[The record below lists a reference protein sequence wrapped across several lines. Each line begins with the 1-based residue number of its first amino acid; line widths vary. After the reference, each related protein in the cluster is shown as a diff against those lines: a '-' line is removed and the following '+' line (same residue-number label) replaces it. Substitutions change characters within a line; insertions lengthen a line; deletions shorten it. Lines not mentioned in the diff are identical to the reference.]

1 MGKLLSFPGQQA
13 VVAATA
19 EGAAEPVAPAPENV
33 RGSQGQREAGK
44 GWLAIRSI
52 VKSFKKRMVVRGVS
66 LDLARGEAVG
76 LLGPNG
82 AGKTT
87 VFYMITGLIPADE
100 GSINIDGRDV
110 TKLPMYRRARLGIG
124 YLPQEASIFRGLTVE
139 ENILAVLEMV
149 EPNKK
154 ERQIQLDSLL
164 EEFRITRLRK
174 SPSMRLSGGERRRVE
189 IARSLASRPSF
200 MLLDEPFAGIDPIA
214 VGDIRALVRHLT
226 QRGIGVLITDH
237 NVRETLDLVSRA
249 YIIHD
254 GAVLTHGTTDDIVN
268 NEDVRRV
275 YLGDEFK
282 I

>member
-1 MGKLLSFPGQQA
+1 MGKLLSFQRHQA
-13 VVAATA
+13 DTAQGAT
-19 EGAAEPVAPAPENV
+19 EQTEPLAPEP
-33 RGSQGQREAGK
+33 GLQSEAGN
-44 GWLAIRSI
+44 GWLTIRSV

-100 GSINIDGRDV
+100 GSIKIDGRDV
-110 TKLPMYRRARLGIG
+110 TRLPMYRRARLGIG

-154 ERQIQLDSLL
+154 ERQLQLDSLL

-226 QRGIGVLITDH
+226 ERGIGVLITDH
-237 NVRETLDLVSRA
+237 NVRVTLDLVSRA

-254 GAVLTHGTTDDIVN
+254 GMVLTHGTAHEIIN

-275 YLGDEFK
+275 YLGDQFK

>member
-1 MGKLLSFPGQQA
+1 VGKLLSFPGRQA
-13 VVAATA
+13 VAAQGAAATA
-19 EGAAEPVAPAPENV
+19 EVLDLDQSAEVKPE
-33 RGSQGQREAGK
+33 STAGR
-44 GWLAIRSI
+44 LTVSAV
-52 VKSFKKRMVVRGVS
+52 VKSFKKRTVVRGVS
-66 LDLARGEAVG
+66 LEVRRGEAVG

-100 GSINIDGRDV
+100 GSIMIDGKDV

-139 ENILAVLEMV
+139 ENILAVLETV
-149 EPNKK
+149 EPNRR
-154 ERQIQLDSLL
+154 ERKAQLDALL
-164 EEFRITRLRK
+164 EEFRITRLRT
-174 SPSMRLSGGERRRVE
+174 SPAMRLSGGERRRVE
-189 IARSLASRPSF
+189 IARALATRPSF

-214 VGDIRALVRHLT
+214 VNDIRALVRHLT

-254 GAVLTHGTTDDIVN
+254 GMVLTHGTAQEIIN

-275 YLGDEFK
+275 YLGEQFR

>member
-1 MGKLLSFPGQQA
+1 VGKLLSFPGRQA
-13 VVAATA
+13 VVAPGVARGATA
-19 EGAAEPVAPAPENV
+19 QAEPLVQEPPAQAEPGVGRLTV
-33 RGSQGQREAGK
+33 RSV
-44 GWLAIRSI
+44 
-52 VKSFKKRMVVRGVS
+52 VKSFKKRTVVRGVS

-100 GSINIDGRDV
+100 GSIKIDGRDV

-154 ERQIQLDSLL
+154 ERQLQLDSLL

-226 QRGIGVLITDH
+226 ERGIGVLITDH
-237 NVRETLDLVSRA
+237 NVRETLELVSRA

-254 GAVLTHGTTDDIVN
+254 GMVLTHGTAHDIIN

-275 YLGDEFK
+275 YLGDQFK